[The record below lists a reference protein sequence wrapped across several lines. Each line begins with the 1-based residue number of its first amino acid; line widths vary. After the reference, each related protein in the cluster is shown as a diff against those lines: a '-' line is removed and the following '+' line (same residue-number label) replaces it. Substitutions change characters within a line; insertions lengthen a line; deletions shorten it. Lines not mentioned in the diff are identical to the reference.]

1 MLSGAAFCCEGLP
14 AGRGGHVENTD
25 KKILIVD
32 DDEMSRSLLRQALND
47 CTQIYEAADG
57 VEALAF
63 LQRNPDTAL
72 VFLDV
77 LMPRMDGMELLL
89 RIRLSPMLRD
99 LPVIMLSASPEEDMN
114 YRGLSLGATRFVY
127 KPYRTALL
135 TEMADRL
142 LEGSRKEVVIEPGSV
157 DEFLLAR
164 SQALDSGIL
173 VLTPTSD
180 GELST
185 AYFTPAYAR
194 FCGYSVQ
201 EYNALVTAGTDL
213 SATIAR
219 DHFDSFRMSVGM
231 IAEEQM
237 PISFYLHVQR
247 QDRQILT
254 LSCLGQYFGMEGNQP
269 IVCLIAETQE
279 METERNAAAEMPGEK
294 LDRLTGIA
302 TKEAFFSSVRRFLDE
317 NTGEKCVM
325 VTCDADRFKII
336 NDVYG
341 SRVGDSILIQM
352 AAVMFRETLGKG
364 VCGRL
369 RADVFALCVKEEDF
383 DLDSLIESQRFLSDN
398 LGLAYNL
405 VIHNGVYP
413 ISDPDVEIS
422 VMCDRAD
429 LARSTIKGDYSKR
442 YAYYDEPMR
451 AAILAEQEI
460 LNDME
465 KALETEAFVLYL
477 QPIYSLNFEKPV
489 SAEALVRWNHPE
501 KGLIEPGRFITL
513 FEHNR
518 FITNLDRYMWELACR
533 YLAERRDRGLAQIPI
548 SVNVSRINLFQTDLA
563 SDLLEII
570 GRYNLTPAMLRLEI
584 TETAYMDD
592 PMQVVTA
599 SAKLRKA
606 GFRIMVDDFGSGYS
620 SLHMLKDIPLDV
632 LKLDMRFLSDVEPSS
647 KAATV
652 LLGVI
657 RIAQSLGMV
666 TVAEGVE
673 TMFQLE
679 FLRAAGCDNIQGFYY
694 SKPLPIDEFEVF
706 LDNSPVL

>member
-1 MLSGAAFCCEGLP
+1 M
-14 AGRGGHVENTD
+14 ENTD

-135 TEMADRL
+135 REMANQL
-142 LEGSRKEVVIEPGSV
+142 LETSRKEVEIEPGSM
-157 DEFLLAR
+157 DEFIFAR

-173 VLTPTSD
+173 ALVTTNE

-185 AYFTPAYAR
+185 VYYTPAYAK
-194 FCGYSVQ
+194 FCGYTVQ
-201 EYNALVTAGTDL
+201 EYEALVAAGTDL
-213 SATIAR
+213 SVTIAH

-237 PISFYLHVQR
+237 PLAFYLHVQR
-247 QDRQILT
+247 QDRQLLT
-254 LSCLGQYFGMEGNQP
+254 LSCLGQYFGMDGNQP
-269 IVCLIAETQE
+269 VVCLIAETQE
-279 METERNAAAEMPGEK
+279 LESERNGASDMTGER

-302 TKEAFFSSVRRFLDE
+302 TREAFFSAARRFLDE
-317 NTGEKCVM
+317 NDGEKCLM

-341 SRVGDSILIQM
+341 TRVGDSILVQM
-352 AAVMFRETLGKG
+352 AASIFRETLGRG

-369 RADVFALCVKEEDF
+369 RADVFAFCVREEDF
-383 DLDSLIESQRFLSDN
+383 DLDSLLESQRFLSDN

-405 VIHNGVYP
+405 VIHNGIYP
-413 ISDPDVEIS
+413 ITEPSAEIS

-465 KALETEAFVLYL
+465 AALETGEFVLYL
-477 QPIYSLNFEKPV
+477 QPIYSLNFEKAV

-501 KGLIEPGRFITL
+501 KGIIEPGRFISL

-518 FITNLDRYMWELACR
+518 FITNLDHYMWELTCR
-533 YLAERRDRGLAQIPI
+533 YLAERRDQGLAQIPI
-548 SVNVSRINLFQTDLA
+548 SVNVSRVNLFQTDLA
-563 SDLLEII
+563 SDLLEIL
-570 GRYNLTPAMLRLEI
+570 GKYDLTPAMLRLEI

-592 PMQVVTA
+592 PAQLIMA
-599 SAKLRKA
+599 SEKLRKA
-606 GFRIMVDDFGSGYS
+606 GFKIMVDDFGSGYS

-632 LKLDMRFLSDVEPSS
+632 LKLDMRFLSNVEPSS
-647 KAATV
+647 KAATI

-673 TMFQLE
+673 TLFELE
-679 FLRAAGCDNIQGFYY
+679 FLRSAGCDNIQGFYY

-706 LDNSPVL
+706 LDSSPVI

>member
-1 MLSGAAFCCEGLP
+1 MES
-14 AGRGGHVENTD
+14 TD

-32 DDEMSRSLLRQALND
+32 DDETSRSLLRQVLSY
-47 CTQIYEAADG
+47 CTKIYEAADG

-89 RIRLSPMLRD
+89 RIRLSPILRD
-99 LPVIMLSASPEEDMN
+99 LPIIMLSASPEEDMN

-135 TEMADRL
+135 REMANQL
-142 LEGSRKEVVIEPGSV
+142 LETSRKEVEIEPGSM
-157 DEFLLAR
+157 DEFIFAR

-173 VLTPTSD
+173 ALAPTNE

-185 AYFTPAYAR
+185 VYYTSAYAK
-194 FCGYSVQ
+194 FCGYTVQ
-201 EYNALVTAGTDL
+201 EYESLVAAGTDL
-213 SATIAR
+213 SVTIAPG
-219 DHFDSFRMSVGM
+219 HYDSFRMSVGM

-237 PISFYLHVQR
+237 PMSFYLHVQR
-247 QDRQILT
+247 QDRQLLT
-254 LSCLGQYFGMEGNQP
+254 LSCLGQYFGMDGNQP
-269 IVCLIAETQE
+269 VVCLIVETQE
-279 METERNAAAEMPGEK
+279 LETERNGASDLGGGRI
-294 LDRLTGIA
+294 DRLTGIA
-302 TKEAFFSSVRRFLDE
+302 TREAFFSAVRRFLDE
-317 NTGEKCVM
+317 NDEEKCVL

-341 SRVGDSILIQM
+341 SRVGDSILVQM
-352 AAVMFRETLGKG
+352 AASIFRETLGKG

-369 RADVFALCVKEEDF
+369 RADVFAFCVREEDF
-383 DLDSLIESQRFLSDN
+383 DLESLLESQRFLSDN
-398 LGLAYNL
+398 LGLSYNL
-405 VIHNGVYP
+405 VIHNGIYP
-413 ISDPDVEIS
+413 ISDPSAEIS

-429 LARSTIKGDYSKR
+429 LARATIKGDYSKR

-451 AAILAEQEI
+451 TAIIAEQEI

-465 KALETEAFVLYL
+465 SALETGAFVLYL
-477 QPIYSLNFEKPV
+477 QPIYSLNFEKTV
-489 SAEALVRWNHPE
+489 SAEALVRWKHPE
-501 KGLIEPGRFITL
+501 KGIIEPGKFISL

-518 FITNLDRYMWELACR
+518 FITNLDHYMWELTCR
-533 YLAERRDRGLAQIPI
+533 YLAERRDQGLAQIPI
-548 SVNVSRINLFQTDLA
+548 SVNVSRVNLFQTDLV
-563 SDLLEII
+563 SDLLELL
-570 GRYNLTPAMLRLEI
+570 GKYNLTPAMLRLEI

-592 PMQVVTA
+592 PAQLVMA
-599 SAKLRKA
+599 SEKLRKA
-606 GFRIMVDDFGSGYS
+606 GFKIMVDDFGSGYS

-632 LKLDMRFLSDVEPSS
+632 LKLDMRFLSNVEPSS
-647 KAATV
+647 KAATI

-673 TMFQLE
+673 SLFELE
-679 FLRAAGCDNIQGFYY
+679 FLRSAGCDNIQGFYY

-706 LDNSPVL
+706 LDSSPVI